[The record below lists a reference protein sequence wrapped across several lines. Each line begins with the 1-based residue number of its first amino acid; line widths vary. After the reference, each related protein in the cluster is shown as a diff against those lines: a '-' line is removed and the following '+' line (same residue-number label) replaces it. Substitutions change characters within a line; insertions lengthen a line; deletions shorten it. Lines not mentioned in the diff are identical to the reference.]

1 MKGRTVTEL
10 SISTTA
16 GVFDAI
22 VAGPPGGRPVLLLH
36 GFPQTGLA
44 WQQQIAALAA
54 HGYRVVAPDQ
64 RGYSPGVRPQRPE
77 DYRISVL
84 VDDVVAITEEL
95 GWAAFDLVGHD
106 WGGAVAWWT
115 AHAHPGRVRTLTV
128 ASTPHPRALAA
139 ALRTDEDQRER
150 SRYMLDWRE
159 TPATE
164 ERMLAN
170 GAEELRAAYAGRIP
184 QDSAD
189 AYVRHLSRPGA
200 LTAALNWYRA
210 GRPDGAIGAIDVP
223 TLYVWSTE
231 DSAFG
236 PAAAQGTGQW
246 VDGPYRFETLQ
257 GVSHWVS
264 EEAPE
269 TLSRLLL
276 EQLRTHGQY
285 GTTANTPS
293 ADSQQR

>member
-10 SISTTA
+10 SISTPA

-128 ASTPHPRALAA
+128 VSTPHPRALAA

-210 GRPDGAIGAIDVP
+210 GRPDGTIGAIDVP
-223 TLYVWSTE
+223 TLHVWSTE

-246 VDGPYRFETLQ
+246 VNGPYRFETLQ
-257 GVSHWVS
+257 GVSHWIP

>member
-1 MKGRTVTEL
+1 MTEL
-10 SISTTA
+10 SISTAA
-16 GVFDAI
+16 GAFDAI
-22 VAGPPGGRPVLLLH
+22 VAGPPEGHPVLLLH
-36 GFPQTGLA
+36 GFPQTALV
-44 WQQQIAALAA
+44 WQQQITALAA

-64 RGYSPGVRPQRPE
+64 RGYSPRVRPERPE

-95 GWAAFDLVGHD
+95 GWTAFDLVGHD

-115 AHAHPGRVRTLTV
+115 ADAHPGRIRTLTV
-128 ASTPHPRALAA
+128 VSTPHPGALATT
-139 ALRTDEDQRER
+139 LRTDRDQRER
-150 SRYMLDWRE
+150 SHYMIDWRE

-170 GAEELRAAYAGRIP
+170 DAEELRAFYSAKVP
-184 QDSAD
+184 QASAE
-189 AYVRHLSRPGA
+189 AYVRHLSQPGA

-210 GRPDGAIGAIDVP
+210 GRPDGAIGVIDVP

-236 PAAAQGTGQW
+236 PAAAQETGQW
-246 VDGPYRFETLQ
+246 VSGPYRFETVQ
-257 GVSHWVS
+257 GVSHWVP

-269 TLSRLLL
+269 TLNRLLL
-276 EQLRTHGQY
+276 AHLQAHGAY
-285 GTTANTPS
+285 
-293 ADSQQR
+293 

>member
-1 MKGRTVTEL
+1 MTQL
-10 SISTTA
+10 SISTGA

-44 WQQQIAALAA
+44 WRRQIEALAA

-64 RGYSPGVRPQRPE
+64 RGYSPGARPQHPE
-77 DYRISVL
+77 DYRISHL
-84 VDDVVAITEEL
+84 VDDVVAISDEL

-115 AHAHPGRVRTLTV
+115 ANAHPGRVRTLTV
-128 ASTPHPRALAA
+128 VSTPHPGALATT
-139 ALRTDEDQRER
+139 LRTDQDQRKR
-150 SRYMLDWRE
+150 SQYMIDWRE

-164 ERMLAN
+164 ERMLAHD
-170 GAEELRAAYAGRIP
+170 AQALRGLYAGGVP

-189 AYVRHLSRPGA
+189 AYVRHLSQPGA

-210 GRPDGAIGAIDVP
+210 GRPDGAIDVIDLP

-231 DSAFG
+231 DIAFG
-236 PAAAQGTGQW
+236 PAAAQETARW
-246 VDGPYRFETLQ
+246 VKGPYRFEALQ
-257 GVSHWVS
+257 GAGHWIP

-276 EQLRTHGQY
+276 EHL
-285 GTTANTPS
+285 S
-293 ADSQQR
+293 AHAER

>member
-1 MKGRTVTEL
+1 
-10 SISTTA
+10 
-16 GVFDAI
+16 VFDAI
-22 VAGPPGGRPVLLLH
+22 AAGPPEGRPVLLLH
-36 GFPQTGLA
+36 GFPQTGLV
-44 WQQQIAALAA
+44 WQRQTEALAA

-64 RGYSPGVRPQRPE
+64 RGYSPGARPQRPE
-77 DYRISVL
+77 DYRISLL
-84 VDDVVAITEEL
+84 VDDVVAISEEL

-128 ASTPHPRALAA
+128 VSTPHPGALATT
-139 ALRTDEDQRER
+139 LRTDEDQRQR
-150 SRYMLDWRE
+150 SHYMIDWRE

-164 ERMLAN
+164 ERMLAHD
-170 GAEELRAAYAGRIP
+170 AQELRGFYAGTVP

-210 GRPDGAIGAIDVP
+210 GRPDGAIGVVDVP

-236 PAAAQGTGQW
+236 PAAAQETERW
-246 VDGPYRFETLQ
+246 VKGPYRFETLP
-257 GVSHWVS
+257 GVSHWIP

-276 EQLRTHGQY
+276 EHLRTHGEY
-285 GTTANTPS
+285 
-293 ADSQQR
+293 

>member
-1 MKGRTVTEL
+1 MTEL
-10 SISTTA
+10 SISTPA

-22 VAGPPGGRPVLLLH
+22 VAGPPDGRPVLLLH
-36 GFPQTGLA
+36 GFPQTRLV
-44 WQQQIAALAA
+44 WQRQIAELAA

-64 RGYSPGVRPQRPE
+64 RGYSPGARPDQPE

-95 GWAAFDLVGHD
+95 GWASFDLVGHD

-115 AHAHPGRVRTLTV
+115 ADAHPGRVRTLTV
-128 ASTPHPRALAA
+128 VSTPHPGALAGT
-139 ALRTDEDQRER
+139 LRTDQDQRER
-150 SRYMLDWRE
+150 SQYMIAWRE

-164 ERMLAN
+164 ERMLA
-170 GAEELRAAYAGRIP
+170 GDAEALRATYAGKVP
-184 QDSAD
+184 QASAE
-189 AYVRHLSRPGA
+189 AYVRHLSQPGA

-210 GRPDGAIGAIDVP
+210 GRPDGTIGVIDVP
-223 TLYVWSTE
+223 TLYVWSTQ

-236 PAAAQGTGQW
+236 PAAARETGQW

-257 GVSHWVS
+257 GVSHWIP

-276 EQLRTHGQY
+276 EHLRAHGEY

-293 ADSQQR
+293 ADPQKR

>member
-1 MKGRTVTEL
+1 M
-10 SISTTA
+10 SISTGA

-22 VAGPPGGRPVLLLH
+22 AAGPREGRPVLLLH
-36 GFPQTGLA
+36 GFPQTRLV
-44 WQQQIAALAA
+44 WRRQIEALAA

-64 RGYSPGVRPQRPE
+64 RGYSPGARPQRPE
-77 DYRISVL
+77 DYHISLL
-84 VDDVVAITEEL
+84 VDDVVAISEEL

-115 AHAHPGRVRTLTV
+115 AHSHPGRVRTLTV
-128 ASTPHPRALAA
+128 VSTPHPGALATT
-139 ALRTDEDQRER
+139 LRTDEDQRQR
-150 SRYMLDWRE
+150 SHYMIDWRD

-164 ERMLAN
+164 KRMLAHD
-170 GAEELRAAYAGRIP
+170 AQELRDFYAGKVP

-189 AYVRHLSRPGA
+189 AYVSHLSQPGA

-210 GRPDGAIGAIDVP
+210 GRPEGAIGVIDVP

-236 PAAAQGTGQW
+236 PAAAQETEQW
-246 VDGPYRFETLQ
+246 VSGPYRFETLQ
-257 GVSHWVS
+257 GVSHWIP
-264 EEAPE
+264 EEASE

-276 EQLRTHGQY
+276 EHLQAHGE
-285 GTTANTPS
+285 
-293 ADSQQR
+293 

>member
-1 MKGRTVTEL
+1 MKRWVVTQL
-10 SISTTA
+10 SISTGA
-16 GVFDAI
+16 GTFDAI
-22 VAGPPGGRPVLLLH
+22 AAGPPEGRPALLLH
-36 GFPQTGLA
+36 GFPQTGLV
-44 WQQQIAALAA
+44 WQRQIEALAA

-64 RGYSPGVRPQRPE
+64 RGYSPGARPQRPE
-77 DYRISVL
+77 DYRISLL

-115 AHAHPGRVRTLTV
+115 AHAHASRVRTLTV
-128 ASTPHPRALAA
+128 VSTPHPGALATT
-139 ALRTDEDQRER
+139 LRTDRDQRER
-150 SRYMLDWRE
+150 SRYMIDWRD
-159 TPATE
+159 TPVTE
-164 ERMLAN
+164 ERMLAHD
-170 GAEELRAAYAGRIP
+170 AKELRGFYAGKVP

-189 AYVRHLSRPGA
+189 AYVSRLSRPGA

-210 GRPDGAIGAIDVP
+210 GRPGCANGVIDVP

-236 PAAAQGTGQW
+236 PAAAQETEQW

-257 GVSHWVS
+257 GVSHWVP

-276 EQLRTHGQY
+276 EHLQAHGEQ
-285 GTTANTPS
+285 
-293 ADSQQR
+293 

>member
-1 MKGRTVTEL
+1 MTQL
-10 SISTTA
+10 SISTGA

-22 VAGPPGGRPVLLLH
+22 AAGPPEGRPVLLLH
-36 GFPQTGLA
+36 GFPQTGLV
-44 WQQQIAALAA
+44 WRRQIEALAA

-64 RGYSPGVRPQRPE
+64 RGYSPGARPQRPE
-77 DYRISVL
+77 DYHISLL
-84 VDDVVAITEEL
+84 VDDVAAISEEL

-115 AHAHPGRVRTLTV
+115 AHSHPGRVRTLTV
-128 ASTPHPRALAA
+128 VSTPHPGALATT
-139 ALRTDEDQRER
+139 LRTDEDQRQR
-150 SRYMLDWRE
+150 SHYMIDWRD

-164 ERMLAN
+164 KRMLAHD
-170 GAEELRAAYAGRIP
+170 AQELRDLYAGKVP

-189 AYVRHLSRPGA
+189 AYVSHLSQPGA

-210 GRPDGAIGAIDVP
+210 GRPEGAIGVIDVP

-236 PAAAQGTGQW
+236 PAAAQETEQW
-246 VDGPYRFETLQ
+246 VSGPYRFETLQ
-257 GVSHWVS
+257 GVSHWIP
-264 EEAPE
+264 EEASE

-276 EQLRTHGQY
+276 EHLQAHGE
-285 GTTANTPS
+285 
-293 ADSQQR
+293 

>member
-1 MKGRTVTEL
+1 VTEL
-10 SISTTA
+10 SISTDA

-22 VAGPPGGRPVLLLH
+22 AAGPPDGRPVLLLH
-36 GFPQTGLA
+36 GFPQTGLV
-44 WQQQIAALAA
+44 WRRQIAALAA

-64 RGYSPGVRPQRPE
+64 RGYSPGARPRQSE
-77 DYRISVL
+77 DYRISLL
-84 VDDVVAITEEL
+84 VDDVVAITGEL

-115 AHAHPGRVRTLTV
+115 AHTHPGRVRTLTV
-128 ASTPHPRALAA
+128 VSTPHPGALATT
-139 ALRTDEDQRER
+139 LRTDPDQRER
-150 SRYMLDWRE
+150 SRYMIDWRE

-164 ERMLAN
+164 KRMLAN
-170 GAEELRAAYAGRIP
+170 DAQELRALYAGKVP
-184 QDSAD
+184 QDGAE
-189 AYVRHLSRPGA
+189 AYVRHLSQPGA

-210 GRPDGAIGAIDVP
+210 GRPDGAIGVIDVP

-231 DSAFG
+231 DGAFG
-236 PAAAQGTGQW
+236 PAAAQETGRW

-257 GVSHWVS
+257 GVSHWVP

-276 EQLRTHGQY
+276 EHLRARGAYRTA
-285 GTTANTPS
+285 ANTPS
-293 ADSQQR
+293 IDSPKR